1 MHSSR
6 YTFTFTVV
14 ITIIAST
21 LLALAST
28 LLEERQDY
36 NIDVD
41 KKKNILKCVGINVDE
56 MSSEMIVEEYS
67 RNIENLIISYDGK
80 VDDSILLD
88 DLIISETKSTGQ
100 QFYNYNEKEYLPVY
114 ISSNPS
120 SIIIPISGK
129 GLWSTLYG
137 YIALEKDYN
146 TVKGITF
153 YQHGETPGLGGEVDK
168 KWFQENFI
176 GKKIYDLNDKF
187 VSIEVVKG
195 KVLDVYSGEKIN
207 HAVDG
212 ISGATITSKGV
223 SDFIKNDLKRYD
235 EYFAENKID

>member
-1 MHSSR
+1 M
-6 YTFTFTVV
+6 
-14 ITIIAST
+14 
-21 LLALAST
+21 
-28 LLEERQDY
+28 
-36 NIDVD
+36 
-41 KKKNILKCVGINVDE
+41 
-56 MSSEMIVEEYS
+56 
-67 RNIENLIISYDGK
+67 
-80 VDDSILLD
+80 
-88 DLIISETKSTGQ
+88 
-100 QFYNYNEKEYLPVY
+100 EK
-114 ISSNPS
+114 
-120 SIIIPISGK
+120 
-129 GLWSTLYG
+129 
-137 YIALEKDYN
+137 
-146 TVKGITF
+146 
-153 YQHGETPGLGGEVDK
+153 VDK